1 MTDLLAV
8 SGLRV
13 RFRAM
18 GPMAALA
25 RGVRDPFIDAV
36 LDVSLR
42 VPSGGAFALVGES
55 GSGKSTLARAIF
67 GLVRPAAG
75 SIRFA
80 GHELVGLGDRALK
93 PHRRSMA
100 MMFQDPVAS
109 LSPRLTVRSL
119 VAEPFRIHRER
130 TKDLEREA
138 TRLLELVG
146 LSGAFLGRYP
156 HELSG
161 GQARRVG
168 VARAL
173 ALSPRLV
180 VADEPTAGLD
190 VSVQGEVLNLLTRL
204 RRELGLTYVIITHN
218 LAMVRHVGDEVGV
231 MYLGRLVEQGPTRE
245 VFRRPAHP
253 YTHGLLAAV
262 PQPDPDRRRGDVELK
277 GEIPSLRIRP
287 AGCEFHT
294 RCAFAAARCRVEP
307 PDLTTIAAGRL
318 VRCHFP
324 LSV

>member
-1 MTDLLAV
+1 MADLLAV
-8 SGLRV
+8 EGLRV
-13 RFRAM
+13 RFRTM
-18 GPMAALA
+18 GPALALA
-25 RGVRDPFIDAV
+25 RGVGDPFIDAV
-36 LDVSLR
+36 LDVTLS
-42 VPSGGAFALVGES
+42 VPPGGAFALVGES
-55 GSGKSTLARAIF
+55 GSGKSTLARAVF
-67 GLVRPAAG
+67 GLARPAAG
-75 SIRFA
+75 SIRFD

-93 PHRRSMA
+93 VYRRSMA

-119 VAEPFRIHRER
+119 VAEPFRIHGLRDR
-130 TKDLEREA
+130 DLEGEA

-146 LSGAFLGRYP
+146 LSEAFLGRYP

-190 VSVQGEVLNLLTRL
+190 VSVQGEVLNLMSRL

-218 LAMVRHVGDEVGV
+218 LAMVRHVGEEVGV
-231 MYLGRLVEQGPTRE
+231 MYLGRLVERGPTRD
-245 VFRRPAHP
+245 VFTHPAHP

-262 PQPDPDRRRGDVELK
+262 PQPDPDRRRDNVELT
-277 GEIPSLRIRP
+277 GEIPSLRTRP
-287 AGCEFHT
+287 SGCEFHT
-294 RCAFAAARCRVEP
+294 RCPFVAPRCRTEP
-307 PDLTTIAAGRL
+307 PSLAPVAPGRL

-324 LSV
+324 LSP